1 MNSPVV
7 FDIDLDFFLD
17 RTSEKA
23 SSERLADDEYE
34 VWSDEKVSSFLREQL
49 GLGRG
54 KKPLGFRCET
64 HDEVLRACMRLCDNG
79 RLEEPFHLLH
89 IDAHDD
95 LDAWRLAV
103 DVATM
108 HARKKERPSA
118 EDSDLLSEVDET
130 NYVCFLL
137 AMGML
142 SKYTFVHLRDSNEPC
157 SMLLDFYGNLRTVSV
172 PVLQE
177 PYEHYLEEVPDD
189 SETASKMP
197 WPVTRRIGDDEL
209 VRNPIWAHYLHFA
222 SDEYQADNDPAFL
235 FVTRSPQY
243 TPKKAD
249 RIISELVEPLVDF
262 ENGEKLLGRLGQE
275 LRFKG

>member
-1 MNSPVV
+1 MSPV
-7 FDIDLDFFLD
+7 
-17 RTSEKA
+17 
-23 SSERLADDEYE
+23 
-34 VWSDEKVSSFLREQL
+34 
-49 GLGRG
+49 
-54 KKPLGFRCET
+54 
-64 HDEVLRACMRLCDNG
+64 LC
-79 RLEEPFHLLH
+79 
-89 IDAHDD
+89 
-95 LDAWRLAV
+95 
-103 DVATM
+103 
-108 HARKKERPSA
+108 
-118 EDSDLLSEVDET
+118 
-130 NYVCFLL
+130 
-137 AMGML
+137 
-142 SKYTFVHLRDSNEPC
+142 C
-157 SMLLDFYGNLRTVSV
+157 SIFYGNLRTVSV